1 MPNQHGLRDMP
12 VFAMSR
18 KTKTIIIAVAVLFLA
33 GLAVLVRYV
42 KPLVPTSAVRVI
54 YSEGEDFKADAVAY
68 KRLFRR
74 NVVFLYFPGAR
85 SAPKWWGI
93 DFNSMTIYP
102 LHPPSRL
109 FSLHYVVT
117 GKPIGMSIDSAAQSD
132 EWIWQFTEN
141 EASFS
146 KNGFACMV
154 KVRKRG
160 H

>member
-1 MPNQHGLRDMP
+1 MP
-12 VFAMSR
+12 VFTIRR
-18 KTKTIIIAVAVLFLA
+18 KTKLIIIAITFLVFA

-102 LHPPSRL
+102 LDPPSRF
-109 FSLHYVVT
+109 FSLYYVVT
-117 GKPIGMSIDSAAQSD
+117 GKPIGMSIDKAAQAD